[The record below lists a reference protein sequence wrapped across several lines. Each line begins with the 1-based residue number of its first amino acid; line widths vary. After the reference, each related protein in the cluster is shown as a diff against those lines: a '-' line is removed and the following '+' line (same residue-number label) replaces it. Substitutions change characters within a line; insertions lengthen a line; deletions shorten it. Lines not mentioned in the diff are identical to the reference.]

1 MSNIG
6 IPTQVLTQVFQG
18 QGSDKYLAV
27 LNMYLHRSTHR
38 YGNVLYDNDG
48 HSFISLTSLNT
59 CTFCVVLVSS
69 KVLEVFGKVFL
80 EYIVFGTNE
89 QDLRNFQSEKV
100 LQLCIRQAIIFNL
113 QPLHLRATAAT
124 IYQLTT
130 SQLPFENVEK
140 RLLSSVQS
148 WYSGAL
154 PKASKPRSFSY
165 NVAATP
171 KWAPSCQ
178 LLRERKISTVSNGFS
193 KGRKKVDAE
202 R

>member
-1 MSNIG
+1 MWVGSNSRFPSLGKPRLDLEYLRWNTYVGHWNSYLGIPMSNIG

-113 QPLHLRATAAT
+113 YHLHLRATAT
-124 IYQLTT
+124 IPTYNQL
-130 SQLPFENVEK
+130 
-140 RLLSSVQS
+140 
-148 WYSGAL
+148 
-154 PKASKPRSFSY
+154 
-165 NVAATP
+165 AA
-171 KWAPSCQ
+171 
-178 LLRERKISTVSNGFS
+178 F
-193 KGRKKVDAE
+193 
-202 R
+202 